1 MISLNV
7 NGQGYQVDVPL
18 DVPLLWVL
26 RDYLQLTGTKYSC
39 GIGECG
45 ACTVHIDGQIE
56 RACTIPIQDVNGS
69 RIVTIEGIPKHH
81 PVKRAWVLE
90 QVPQC
95 GYCQSGQIM
104 QAVSLLKDNQNPD
117 EDEIIAVM
125 DDILCRCGSYPR
137 IKLAIKTA
145 VELKRKEG

>member
-69 RIVTIEGIPKHH
+69 RIVTIEGIPKNH

-117 EDEIIAVM
+117 EDEIIAAM

-145 VELKRKEG
+145 VELKRREG

>member
-69 RIVTIEGIPKHH
+69 RIVTIEGIPKNH

-117 EDEIIAVM
+117 EDEIIAAM

>member
-69 RIVTIEGIPKHH
+69 RIVTIEGIPKNH